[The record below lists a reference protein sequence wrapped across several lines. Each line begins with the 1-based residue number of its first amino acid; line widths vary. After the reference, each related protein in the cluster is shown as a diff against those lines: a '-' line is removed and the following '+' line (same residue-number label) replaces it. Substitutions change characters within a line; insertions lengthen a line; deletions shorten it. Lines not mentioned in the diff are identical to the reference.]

1 MQIIR
6 VYTEEIAIIKK
17 KIINSNKILVVMSPL
32 HDSDSRNSLR
42 QMIKIKKSLILI
54 GLRY

>member
-6 VYTEEIAIIKK
+6 VYTEEIAIIK

-42 QMIKIKKSLILI
+42 QMIKIKKALILI